1 MNSKKKPK
9 SLYIQ
14 KFRDDWLTDPLLKDW
29 LTSVVNE
36 AGEKLSKCLMCGTTL
51 KNHYSTLKDHA
62 SASKHVRLIKEIT
75 SANQPKL
82 PFKPANVSNIQQ
94 EEAGFALYIA
104 VHSSINVVDHLS
116 EVINHTHKDQD
127 KIKLHRTKCGS
138 IIKNI
143 IALHFFDC
151 LKNDLNNQ
159 HYSLLLDEST
169 DVSVSKY
176 LGIIIIY
183 YSNAHKK
190 VISTYLDLV
199 ELRDCDAPGTDNASV
214 MVGVNNGVS
223 AILRREV
230 PHLVLVRCLY
240 HSLQIA
246 VSNAAKNF
254 LPRNLEFIIEE
265 TYNWFSNSSQRQ
277 TEYKDLYAA
286 INDDQNPLKMVRSC
300 QTRWLSIES
309 AVSRIFSQWL
319 ELKTHFSIARTRDKS
334 YKAELLYKNYE
345 DDMNYAYIAF
355 LCPILVEVNRVN
367 KMFETKDAYHTKLC
381 DELNGLIDMLVSKI
395 TLPTQRVNIF
405 TQKIQDF
412 VDRTCYL
419 GYKFESFMSGMVAKG
434 FDKNQEIII
443 RERCIQFVVDL
454 INQIKERLPENL
466 SIMQK
471 INRISV
477 DHALSHN
484 KESIVDLLR
493 HFGKDD
499 NYIAKAD
506 DQWRRIHLLKWSE
519 TKNTNKF
526 WYEVLKFKDSLDNS
540 RFNELASFA
549 ICLLTLPHSNA
560 DVERLFSTMNLTK
573 TKQRNRMKPDMLKSI
588 LTIRGGLTRE
598 SKCCNNYEFPADV
611 IKKIR
616 TNEVYVKSTDLEQS
630 SDVSFNED
638 E

>member
-199 ELRDCDAPGTDNASV
+199 ELRDCDAP
-214 MVGVNNGVS
+214 
-223 AILRREV
+223 
-230 PHLVLVRCLY
+230 
-240 HSLQIA
+240 
-246 VSNAAKNF
+246 
-254 LPRNLEFIIEE
+254 
-265 TYNWFSNSSQRQ
+265 
-277 TEYKDLYAA
+277 
-286 INDDQNPLKMVRSC
+286 
-300 QTRWLSIES
+300 
-309 AVSRIFSQWL
+309 